1 MAEGTKNI
9 RLILAY
15 DGTHYHGWQRQKRG
29 TTIQGIV
36 EEKLQV
42 MVGESV
48 KLLASGRTDAGVHA
62 VNQVCNFKTGSTIE
76 PEAIRKGLNSL
87 LPDDIHI
94 KDAKYVP
101 LDFHARYSAR
111 SKTYEYRV
119 LNRPGPDIFR
129 RRYVWHVRSGL
140 DIQKMQKC
148 LSLLEGKHDFS
159 SFQSSGSGIT
169 DPVRSMTRAAIHGP
183 EDGLLR
189 FVFDADGFLRHM
201 VRNIVG
207 TMIEVGL
214 GKTDPERFKEIFDSK
229 DRRLAGVKA
238 PAQGLFLMNVQY

>member
-1 MAEGTKNI
+1 
-9 RLILAY
+9 
-15 DGTHYHGWQRQKRG
+15 
-29 TTIQGIV
+29 
-36 EEKLQV
+36 

-129 RRYVWHVRSGL
+129 RRYVWHVRTGL

-169 DPVRSMTRAAIHGP
+169 DPVRSMTGAAIHGP

-189 FVFDADGFLRHM
+189 FVFHADGFLRHM

-207 TMIEVGL
+207 TMIDVGL